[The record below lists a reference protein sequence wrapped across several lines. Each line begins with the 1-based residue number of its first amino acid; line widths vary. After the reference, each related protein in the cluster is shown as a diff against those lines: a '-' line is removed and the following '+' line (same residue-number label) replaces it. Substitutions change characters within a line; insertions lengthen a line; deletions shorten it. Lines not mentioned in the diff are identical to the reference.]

1 MAAHKV
7 MTLIKVYNKVSLQM
21 NFETQVL
28 FGEVTGKSSVFVP
41 GLEK

>member
-28 FGEVTGKSSVFVP
+28 FGEVTGNKNH
-41 GLEK
+41 KI